1 MKIPMKSILGQITLL
16 GAAISFSSQAYALDS
31 FKTDDYSRQCP
42 ELNQDFDFNFKYITP
57 DSCYYFAEEVRCGF
71 GSEKACSDVDLSDC
85 DNGFIPIRLGLDVYC
100 SKKKPH
106 NPLYAPLDALYGES
120 GVFSDLA
127 DYYSVGSQARGP
139 LQEVQIKFTS
149 QDNEAVERALTVLWE
164 RWKHYDQNENDLETR
179 NKIGYRYL
187 DTAMYRLKAKLLEHK
202 RILAKAKDLEAINRG
217 DPNPVN
223 TREIVRLFDASFES
237 LKAEVKYYME
247 HIFIDEK
254 YELHELI
261 ENRRKD
267 FYEINAGGDDTV
279 ILFNNAIQR
288 ASESLYDQAMILV
301 SFNVPREERMRRE
314 EKYAEWQTYVKGA
327 YKSYRAL
334 KLGRNINPSVDK
346 ALEDSLELTRQAT
359 AAMLDRAQY
368 MVEKGTLYV
377 PHYKKS
383 DPECEQQNI
392 WKNLCTTGEV
402 VIAVVNEKFDTNVI
416 RFNDE
421 FKTVDS
427 NSRKT
432 IVHEGKTYVQD
443 EDSKTLSKSGHL
455 ASFNYVRTYPAC
467 AGKAELKF
475 VDNEYNCYE
484 LIDGSKI
491 KRKY

>member
-31 FKTDDYSRQCP
+31 FKTDDYSRRCP
-42 ELNQDFDFNFKYITP
+42 EKNQGYFLSKMFTTDK
-57 DSCYYFAEEVRCGF
+57 CYYIAEDISCELGTATTCADTGLPACDSGF
-71 GSEKACSDVDLSDC
+71 KPTRVGPKIKCA
-85 DNGFIPIRLGLDVYC
+85 
-100 SKKKPH
+100 KKKPH

-139 LQEVQIKFTS
+139 LQEAQIKFTS

-164 RWKHYDQNENDLETR
+164 RWKHYDQNENNLDTR

-187 DTAMYRLKAKLLEHK
+187 DTAMYRLKTKLLEHK
-202 RILAKAKDLEAINRG
+202 RILAKAKDLEAFNRG
-217 DPNPVN
+217 DPNPVD

-261 ENRRKD
+261 ENRRED
-267 FYEINAGGDDTV
+267 FYEINAGGDDTL
-279 ILFNNAIQR
+279 ILFNNAIQK
-288 ASESLYDQAMILV
+288 ASASFYDQALILV
-301 SFNVPREERMRRE
+301 SFNVPKEERMRWE
-314 EKYAEWQTYVKGA
+314 EKYTEWQTYVKDA

-334 KLGRNINPSVDK
+334 KLGRNIKPSVDK
-346 ALEDSLELTRQAT
+346 ALEESLERTEEAT
-359 AAMLDRAQY
+359 AAMLDHAKY
-368 MVEKGTLYV
+368 MVREGTIYV
-377 PHYKKS
+377 PHDKKS
-383 DPECEQQNI
+383 DPKCEQQNI
-392 WKNLCTTGEV
+392 WKNQCTTGEV
-402 VIAVVNEKFDTNVI
+402 AIAVVNELFDTNVI

-421 FKTVDS
+421 LKTVDS

-475 VDNEYNCYE
+475 VDNEYDCYE